1 MNLEKNYQKILRR
14 FIRKNKNKIS
24 AFLRGDLVDYSKSD
38 FNFFEFNEGFYVT
51 VNKLASG
58 TKDKAVKFN
67 LGFPFPVCSLDKKMS
82 VKYPQEFHFYF
93 KGEEL
98 RQEQRKILKNY
109 FKTSRTKPDWKE
121 ISGLAK
127 FRQEFDSNIR
137 RFHSENILY
146 SDPYNFIG
154 DSFIGMHFT
163 DALMSKYSFSDR
175 IIFSRSCNDLSVL
188 GETYDHDLV
197 LLKELF
203 SRYHCLVLPDLLD
216 VNFAK
221 TLAIISALSDQNGL
235 IVIPGRAL
243 FVRLN
248 KGKINF
254 FHLNQPDTI
263 LRNQNIEDYMNE
275 CLRPFI
281 DPSQACQAA
290 QFNGDNRVFFINPF
304 GSRENKTIDL
314 NFVLALCQELNRLK
328 KVKINIIGGLRDCT
342 FHAQWVKEFAKLAL
356 AKKIN
361 HKISYYSSLNQL
373 VLDIHKLR
381 PGAILTTD
389 TSISHLANRLN
400 IPTIIFFHARRF
412 DNRSLQSMI
421 SESPLGF
428 GRYFKNSYPV
438 LIRNYTKELPA
449 TINNFLRLIAES
461 GYKISGRER
470 DKFLRELRELFPL
483 EYFYQARPASEHK
496 KIKKMLEKVSPLN
509 KLKI

>member
-1 MNLEKNYQKILRR
+1 MNLDKIYKQILRR
-14 FIRKNKNKIS
+14 FIKKNRNKIS
-24 AFLRGDLVDYSKSD
+24 SFLHGELADYSQSD

-51 VNKLASG
+51 VNKLASAA
-58 TKDKAVKFN
+58 KNKAVKFN
-67 LGFPFPVCSLDKKMS
+67 LGFPFPVCSLEKKMS
-82 VKYPQEFHFYF
+82 VKYPLEFRFYF

-98 RQEQRKILKNY
+98 RQEQRKILKKY
-109 FKTSRTKPDWKE
+109 FKTSRTKSGWKE
-121 ISGLAK
+121 ISDLTQ
-127 FRQEFDSNIR
+127 FRQEFDYSIK
-137 RFHSENILY
+137 RFRSENILY

-188 GETYDHDLV
+188 GETYNHDLV

-216 VNFAK
+216 VNFQK
-221 TLAIISALSDQNGL
+221 TLAVISALSDQTGL
-235 IVIPGRAL
+235 IIIPGRAL
-243 FVRLN
+243 FVRLD

-281 DPSQACQAA
+281 EASRACQATK
-290 QFNGDNRVFFINPF
+290 FNGDNRVFFINPF
-304 GSRENKTIDL
+304 GSSDSKTIDL
-314 NFVLALCQELNRLK
+314 NFVIGLCQELGRLK
-328 KVKINIIGGLRDCT
+328 KVKINIIGGLRDCV
-342 FHAQWVKEFAKLAL
+342 FHAQWVKEFTKLAL
-356 AKKIN
+356 AKKIKY
-361 HKISYYSSLNQL
+361 KISYYSSLNQL

-438 LIRNYTKELPA
+438 LIRNYSKKLPA
-449 TINNFLRLIAES
+449 TIVNFLRLISDS
-461 GYKISGRER
+461 GYKISRPKH
-470 DKFLRELRELFPL
+470 DKFLQELRELFPL
-483 EYFYQARPASEHK
+483 EYFYQARPANEHN